1 MLQPWLECQA
11 VLHSVRWRRLSH
23 SETETLLSSRPQLR
37 ELLPSLTAQEVH
49 QSPGGRGW
57 PQQLLMVASTGSQ
70 LSLHCYDL
78 ERKCWSLL
86 ATKQFP
92 GSMKFSGAVQLSEAE
107 GEGRLVFSQVNADSP
122 FPFSLAFYNVWEDYW
137 SSPNEEQTPIKA
149 KKGCQPQS
157 LVYLKEEVYTVLTEG
172 KQGRAVLYGA
182 SRLSSPSPLFITYGS
197 STTSGGKYKTG
208 ES

>member
-11 VLHSVRWRRLSH
+11 VLHSLRWSRLSF
-23 SETETLLSSRPQLR
+23 SETETVLSSRPQLR
-37 ELLPSLTAQEVH
+37 ELLPSLTAQEVP

-57 PQQLLMVASTGSQ
+57 PQQLLLVASTGSQ

-86 ATKQFP
+86 ATKKFP
-92 GSMKFSGAVQLSEAE
+92 GSMKFSGAAQLSEA
-107 GEGRLVFSQVNADSP
+107 EGRLVFSQVNADSP
-122 FPFSLAFYNVWEDYW
+122 FPLSLAFYNVWEDSW
-137 SSPNEEQTPIKA
+137 SSPNEEQTPVKA

-157 LVYLKEEVYTVLTEG
+157 LVCLKEEVFTVLTEG

-182 SRLSSPSPLFITYGS
+182 SRLSSPSPLIITYGS